1 MVQAKWFSKKV
12 VLLGPPAAGKTSLIN
27 RFVHHKFSEEYASTI
42 GLNIV
47 KKSMNIDG
55 VILDLILWEVAGQ
68 EKMWQNYLKGSEGI
82 IYVTDISDFQ
92 KNSGLANQIESIA
105 QMAPDVGITIVGN
118 KADLLSEQ
126 QLNTVKESL
135 SLQPHFYTSAKT
147 GENVDAF
154 FLHVGKQ
161 LLAKH
166 I

>member
-1 MVQAKWFSKKV
+1 
-12 VLLGPPAAGKTSLIN
+12 
-27 RFVHHKFSEEYASTI
+27 
-42 GLNIV
+42 
-47 KKSMNIDG
+47 MNIEG

-68 EKMWQNYLKGSEGI
+68 EKMWQNYLKGSEGV

-92 KNSGLANQIESIA
+92 KNSGLEAQIEGVRR
-105 QMAPDVGITIVGN
+105 MVPDINLTIVAN

-126 QLNTVKESL
+126 QLLTVKESIKP
-135 SLQPHFYTSAKT
+135 QPDFYTSAKT
-147 GENVDAF
+147 GENVEEF